1 MRFSWRTR
9 SFDTIRHFLQCP
21 FCNVAITKS
30 VGAINPAAVRRQ
42 AEIDGVEADTKMADT
57 ERDISERISLPW
69 PALNRRWYQDKVRHL
84 NETKKRDG
92 PRNSGEE

>member
-1 MRFSWRTR
+1 
-9 SFDTIRHFLQCP
+9 
-21 FCNVAITKS
+21 
-30 VGAINPAAVRRQ
+30 
-42 AEIDGVEADTKMADT
+42 MADT